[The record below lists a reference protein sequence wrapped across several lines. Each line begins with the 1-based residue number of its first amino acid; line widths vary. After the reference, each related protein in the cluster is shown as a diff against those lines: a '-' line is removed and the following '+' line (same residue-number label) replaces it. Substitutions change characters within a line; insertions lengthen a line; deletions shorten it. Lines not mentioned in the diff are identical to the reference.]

1 MRARRGDP
9 VVKILDAKDP
19 NEVAVVGIL
28 RVESSREQLVERFRD
43 IESFKQSPNVLQIGR
58 FSEPPR
64 IADLQNLPIDSGDID
79 DLRACRVGDCGV
91 KMSARAI
98 ARLQREVDWSAPEY
112 RGRVSDFVRRMLLES
127 VISYVEGGI
136 AALGDYA
143 DQEEP
148 LRLAQEFDAILE
160 ASPYLAEHAPAFHR
174 YLAGYPEVPLRGSED
189 FFYWSNEKL
198 GLKSVISVTH
208 VTIYTPPPHA
218 GSDLL
223 VASKQIYAS
232 HYFEASLG
240 LAALVRERGEEGA
253 AYLVYLN
260 RSRLD
265 ALGGSWSGLRRKI
278 IENRLK
284 HGTETNLV
292 ATRQRLR
299 KPRDSR

>member
-1 MRARRGDP
+1 M
-9 VVKILDAKDP
+9 VKILDAKDP

-28 RVESSREQLVERFRD
+28 RVESSREELVERFRD
-43 IESFKQSPNVLQIGR
+43 IESFKQSPNVLQIAK
-58 FSEPPR
+58 FSKPPR
-64 IADLQNLPIDSGDID
+64 IGDLQNLTIDSGDID

-91 KMSARAI
+91 KASARAI
-98 ARLQREVDWSAPEY
+98 ARLQREVNWSAPDY
-112 RGRVSDFVRRMLLES
+112 RERVSDFVRRMLLES
-127 VISYVEGGI
+127 VISYAEGGI
-136 AALGDYA
+136 AALGEYA

-148 LRLAQEFDAILE
+148 LRLAEEFDAILE

-174 YLAGYPEVPLRGSED
+174 YLADYPDVPLRGSED

-208 VTIYTPPPHA
+208 VTIYTPPSLNA
-218 GSDLL
+218 GSDVL

-265 ALGGSWSGLRRKI
+265 ALGGRWSGLRRKI

-292 ATRQRLR
+292 ATRERLR
-299 KPRDSR
+299 KPPDSR